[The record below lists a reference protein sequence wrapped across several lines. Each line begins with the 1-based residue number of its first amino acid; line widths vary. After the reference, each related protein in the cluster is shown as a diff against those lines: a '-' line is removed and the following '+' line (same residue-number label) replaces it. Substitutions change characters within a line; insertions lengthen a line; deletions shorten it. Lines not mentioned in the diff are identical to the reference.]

1 MRHYFEASA
10 VGVGVGSF
18 VIAFYLAFYWHPEI
32 IITILVQ
39 AALQGIISV
48 IIYNILRIPIL
59 FQRIVHAVSSYLLAL
74 LSFLISNIFTGLLS
88 FWSFTIFTI
97 FWIAVFV
104 TIVTYFYFR
113 EKNEAQEINEKL
125 NRRKEN
131 ENYKS

>member
-1 MRHYFEASA
+1 MRKYFEASA

-32 IITILVQ
+32 ILTILIQ
-39 AALQGIISV
+39 AALQGVISV
-48 IIYNILRIPIL
+48 IIYNKLRIPIL
-59 FQRIVHAVSSYLLAL
+59 YQRMLHAVSSYLLAL
-74 LSFLISNIFTGLLS
+74 LSFLISNIFVGLLS
-88 FWSFTIFTI
+88 FWSFVIFTV

-113 EKNEAQEINEKL
+113 DKTEAQEINEKL

-131 ENYKS
+131 ENHES